1 MDLPEIKEFFDYQPI
16 FDAHPQFLVDQIKEL
31 ASLYLKIEDIPGIQK
46 AYEFAHASHDQV
58 LRLSG
63 EPYIVHPLRA
73 TIFLM
78 DMKPDL
84 ATIQTCI
91 LHDVIEDTPIEYEDI
106 QKHFGTEVADLCEG
120 LAKVAKIRY
129 QWEDRQIETLKKTF
143 LAMGKDLRVIFVKLA
158 DRIHNI
164 QTLHYHPKEEKRERI
179 ARETLKV
186 YVPIAKKLGLYHF
199 QTYLENGAFKILYP
213 EEFRKIIDY
222 LKKNYG
228 KELYVEKGIKNLT
241 KILYKA
247 DIKEF
252 EVQGRLKSPYRIY
265 EKMIKKYDGFD
276 VSKVLDVLAFRIV
289 TTSVGDCYNA
299 LWVIH
304 AQYIPLINKIKD
316 YIAIPKFNGYKSI
329 HTTVV
334 GMFKFPIEIQIRTQ
348 EMDSIAEY
356 GVAAHF
362 AYSDNNG
369 PTAISHN
376 QSQWIQ
382 KLQELVDTYQNSED
396 KESFKDE
403 LNIEVLS
410 KNIFVYTPKGDIIEM
425 PLGSTVLDFAFRIH
439 SDVGLK
445 FKNALVNGNIRPIS
459 YKLRT
464 GDIIQIMTYK
474 NKITASKYRV
484 DFLMTPS
491 GKTRLLRYFH
501 QLEKESHL
509 SEAKRRINE
518 KLDYYNLPKLYSE
531 KDQISKHL
539 EEAELERLLLK
550 VLDNQEPMSR
560 IIRKYY
566 PKIITETLKST
577 KKQTKKT
584 IAATDEIII
593 DEDKKL
599 GVLICPECKP
609 KIWEGIIAKSNKE
622 WIKIHLLTCK
632 ALNSI
637 IADKL
642 LEAHRWGE
650 QPHIYEIK
658 LTLETTNKPWS
669 LAKILTITQSL
680 QIQLK
685 NMHIENLANGFSHI
699 TMSCLFPNPSKI
711 SFLLDAF
718 KGDQTGIKLLKR
730 QFIA

>member
-1 MDLPEIKEFFDYQPI
+1 
-16 FDAHPQFLVDQIKEL
+16 
-31 ASLYLKIEDIPGIQK
+31 
-46 AYEFAHASHDQV
+46 
-58 LRLSG
+58 
-63 EPYIVHPLRA
+63 
-73 TIFLM
+73 
-78 DMKPDL
+78 
-84 ATIQTCI
+84 
-91 LHDVIEDTPIEYEDI
+91 
-106 QKHFGTEVADLCEG
+106 
-120 LAKVAKIRY
+120 
-129 QWEDRQIETLKKTF
+129 
-143 LAMGKDLRVIFVKLA
+143 
-158 DRIHNI
+158 
-164 QTLHYHPKEEKRERI
+164 
-179 ARETLKV
+179 
-186 YVPIAKKLGLYHF
+186 
-199 QTYLENGAFKILYP
+199 
-213 EEFRKIIDY
+213 
-222 LKKNYG
+222 
-228 KELYVEKGIKNLT
+228 
-241 KILYKA
+241 
-247 DIKEF
+247 
-252 EVQGRLKSPYRIY
+252 
-265 EKMIKKYDGFD
+265 
-276 VSKVLDVLAFRIV
+276 
-289 TTSVGDCYNA
+289 
-299 LWVIH
+299 
-304 AQYIPLINKIKD
+304 
-316 YIAIPKFNGYKSI
+316 
-329 HTTVV
+329 
-334 GMFKFPIEIQIRTQ
+334 MFKFPIEIQIRTQ

-609 KIWEGIIAKSNKE
+609 KI
-622 WIKIHLLTCK
+622 
-632 ALNSI
+632 
-637 IADKL
+637 
-642 LEAHRWGE
+642 
-650 QPHIYEIK
+650 
-658 LTLETTNKPWS
+658 
-669 LAKILTITQSL
+669 
-680 QIQLK
+680 
-685 NMHIENLANGFSHI
+685 
-699 TMSCLFPNPSKI
+699 
-711 SFLLDAF
+711 
-718 KGDQTGIKLLKR
+718 
-730 QFIA
+730 